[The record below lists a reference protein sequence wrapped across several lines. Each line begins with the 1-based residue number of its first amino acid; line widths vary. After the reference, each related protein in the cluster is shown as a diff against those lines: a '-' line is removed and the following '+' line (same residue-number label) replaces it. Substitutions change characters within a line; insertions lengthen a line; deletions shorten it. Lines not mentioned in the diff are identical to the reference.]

1 MTKSVKIGIAALAVV
16 VAASAAALLLAPK
29 EKGAIARVTQDGEVL
44 YEIQLNEVPGPQTYH
59 VNGENGAYNT
69 VLVQQGHV
77 RMMEASC
84 PDQVCVNQGWI
95 SDSTLPIVCLPNK
108 VIIEIVG
115 EEGQL
120 DAVTK

>member
-29 EKGAIARVTQDGEVL
+29 EKGAIARVTQDGKVL
-44 YEIQLNEVPGPQTYH
+44 YEIHLNEVPGPQTYH

-77 RMMEASC
+77 RMLEASC

>member
-16 VAASAAALLLAPK
+16 VVASAAALLLAPK

-77 RMMEASC
+77 RMLEASC

-108 VIIEIVG
+108 VMIEIVG

>member
-16 VAASAAALLLAPK
+16 VAASVAALLLAPK
-29 EKGAIARVTQDGEVL
+29 EDGKIARITQNGEVVAEIDLSKLTGPYTFPVDGENHQWNSIVA
-44 YEIQLNEVPGPQTYH
+44 E
-59 VNGENGAYNT
+59 
-69 VLVQQGHV
+69 QGRIRV
-77 RMMEASC
+77 IEASC

-115 EEGQL
+115 EEAQL

>member
-1 MTKSVKIGIAALAVV
+1 M
-16 VAASAAALLLAPK
+16 PK
-29 EKGAIARVTQDGEVL
+29 EKGVIARITQDGKVL

-59 VNGENGAYNT
+59 VNGETGYNT

-95 SDSTLPIVCLPNK
+95 SDNALPIVCLPNK
-108 VIIEIVG
+108 VIIEIIGG
-115 EEGQL
+115 EGDL
-120 DAVTK
+120 DAIVQ

>member
-29 EKGAIARVTQDGEVL
+29 EKGAVARVTQDGEVL

-59 VNGENGAYNT
+59 VNGENSYNT

-77 RMMEASC
+77 RMLEASC

-115 EEGQL
+115 EEAQL

>member
-16 VAASAAALLLAPK
+16 VAASVAALLLAPK
-29 EKGAIARVTQDGEVL
+29 EEGAIARVTQNGEVL
-44 YEIQLNEVPGPQTYH
+44 YEIQLNEVTGPQTYH
-59 VNGENGAYNT
+59 VNGESAYNT

-108 VIIEIVG
+108 VIVEIVG

>member
-29 EKGAIARVTQDGEVL
+29 EKGAVARVTQNGEVL
-44 YEIQLNEVPGPQTYH
+44 YEIQFNEVPGPQTYH
-59 VNGENGAYNT
+59 VNGEDGAYNT

>member
-1 MTKSVKIGIAALAVV
+1 MSKPVKIAVGLLSAVV
-16 VAASAAALLLAPK
+16 ALCAVGLLMPK
-29 EKGAIARVTQDGEVL
+29 EKGVIARITQDGKVL

-59 VNGENGAYNT
+59 VNGETGYNT

-95 SDSTLPIVCLPNK
+95 SDNALPIVCLPNK
-108 VIIEIVG
+108 VIIEIIGG
-115 EEGQL
+115 EGDL
-120 DAVTK
+120 DAIVQ

>member
-1 MTKSVKIGIAALAVV
+1 M
-16 VAASAAALLLAPK
+16 
-29 EKGAIARVTQDGEVL
+29 
-44 YEIQLNEVPGPQTYH
+44 NEVTKAQTYH
-59 VNGENGAYNT
+59 VNGEDSINT
-69 VLVQQGHV
+69 VLVQQGHI
-77 RMMEASC
+77 RMLEASC

-115 EEGQL
+115 EGSEL

>member
-1 MTKSVKIGIAALAVV
+1 MSKPVKIAVGLLAAVAALCAVI
-16 VAASAAALLLAPK
+16 LLIPK
-29 EKGAIARVTQDGEVL
+29 EKGVIARIIQDGKVL

-59 VNGENGAYNT
+59 VNGENGYNT

-95 SDSTLPIVCLPNK
+95 SNSALPIVCLPNK
-108 VIIEIVG
+108 VIIEITGG
-115 EEGQL
+115 EGEL
-120 DAVTK
+120 DAIVQ

>member
-1 MTKSVKIGIAALAVV
+1 MSKPVKIAVGLLAAVAALCAVI
-16 VAASAAALLLAPK
+16 LLIPK
-29 EKGAIARVTQDGEVL
+29 EKGVIARITQDGKVL

-59 VNGENGAYNT
+59 VNGENGYNT

-95 SDSTLPIVCLPNK
+95 SNSALPIVCLPNK
-108 VIIEIVG
+108 VIIEITGG
-115 EEGQL
+115 EGEL
-120 DAVTK
+120 DAIVQ